1 MATEHEVR
9 LFAHNLWQDRLAGLQ
24 PQPRRVDQD
33 NPGSGV
39 AVVGSYL
46 IEEHLI
52 VFAFAAGSVL
62 GMHLKGALDNRGA
75 IDAAIAQEDEEC
87 LLSAT
92 HLHCHPGKKI
102 LTTDLS
108 QLRSRGIHG
117 CPTWNICR
125 DYRPWLYHFPDR
137 RQQKALLV
145 PGFARS
151 VQTQPQDR
159 AVFGCISQCHTGAMV
174 SFVVWQEHLQTAL
187 QHQEVRLARQS
198 SSLVRLELAR
208 DTALRSTSGHA
219 AGLRG
224 SAERPA
230 PAWRRHHVR

>member
-1 MATEHEVR
+1 
-9 LFAHNLWQDRLAGLQ
+9 
-24 PQPRRVDQD
+24 
-33 NPGSGV
+33 
-39 AVVGSYL
+39 
-46 IEEHLI
+46 
-52 VFAFAAGSVL
+52 
-62 GMHLKGALDNRGA
+62 MHLKGALDNRGA
-75 IDAAIAQEDEEC
+75 IDADIAQEDEEC

-92 HLHCHPGKKI
+92 RLHCHPGKKI

-117 CPTWNICR
+117 CPTWNICH

-145 PGFARS
+145 PGSA
-151 VQTQPQDR
+151 VQTQPQHR

-174 SFVVWQEHLQTAL
+174 SFVVWQGHLQTAL
-187 QHQEVRLARQS
+187 QHQEVRLERQS
-198 SSLVRLELAR
+198 RSLVRLELAR
-208 DTALRSTSGHA
+208 GTALRSTSGHA
-219 AGLRG
+219 AELRG